1 MKILM
6 VTPGRLPVP
15 AVGGGAVET
24 LTELLLKYNEQYHLA
39 DITVLS
45 LDEKQAFEKSKEY
58 KNSNFF
64 FLFING

>member
-45 LDEKQAFEKSKEY
+45 LYEKQAFEK
-58 KNSNFF
+58 
-64 FLFING
+64 